1 MDAKSKANFINSVAA
16 GQEIE
21 CPKCQTKNKANG
33 KFCIGC
39 GEKLEAIPAAPVENK
54 TPFATIDDD
63 KKETVVVEEKAVE
76 APVAAPVEKVVEKTV
91 VYVEPE
97 SVFAQGLPEWSVEP
111 PQVVVR
117 RKRG

>member
-21 CPKCQTKNKANG
+21 CPNCKTKNKANG

-63 KKETVVVEEKAVE
+63 KKETVVVEEKTVE
-76 APVAAPVEKVVEKTV
+76 APVEKIVEKTV

-97 SVFAQGLPEWSVEP
+97 SVFAQGLPAWNVEP

-117 RKRG
+117 RKRK